1 MATVPS
7 VLLSAAERGVVAL
20 QTKEGTMRVTRKRPA
35 DDLGS
40 ERRTR
45 RTTKAKRRDGNGIPK
60 LGLWECGVGSGW
72 R

>member
-1 MATVPS
+1 MH
-7 VLLSAAERGVVAL
+7 SAAKRGVVAL

-40 ERRTR
+40 ERHTR
-45 RTTKAKRRDGNGIPK
+45 RAKKAKRHDKNGIPK
-60 LGLWECGVGSGW
+60 LGLWECGIGSGW